1 MWRSDIHVIADC
13 HTKKLK
19 SKQSVQFTFRRFL
32 HLNIG
37 GFFQHIINSPPPLF
51 QGQQIIPIK
60 RYSRYQRICFSFVL
74 FTYVVVVLDFQCYN
88 GLVMQIFI
96 IIVKKSTNF

>member
-1 MWRSDIHVIADC
+1 MWRSGIHVIADC

-37 GFFQHIINSPPPLF
+37 GFFQHIINSPPLF
-51 QGQQIIPIK
+51 QGQQIKPIK
-60 RYSRYQRICFSFVL
+60 RYGRYQRICFSFVL